1 MALTDT
7 DKILGQIYFDPGHVA
22 GFKGKNKLKNV
33 VKHKVK
39 SLDVSKWLQ
48 ATDSYTLHRSVKR
61 RFPRQKFLT
70 SGRNYQWQADLAD
83 MTQLSKWNDN
93 VRYLLCVID
102 TFSRKLYIRPVLTK
116 NGQDVAR
123 QFQNILNAT
132 DSKVHELITDR
143 GKEFYNTQFNHVLK
157 LNNIKHFSTFSQEI
171 KAGMIERAI
180 KTIKS
185 QICRFITHS
194 NHQRYV
200 DKLDD
205 FVHSYNSS
213 VHSALGMSPYE
224 AQQPEHSEELWQKQY
239 TPDPPITQSK
249 KNSAL
254 IKGDRVRLSKY
265 ATTFHRGFLPNW
277 SDEIFVIT
285 EVRQTIPI
293 TYIVEDENG
302 EQIQGTFYKEEL
314 QRVLIKD
321 NVYKIEKVIGQKKV
335 NGKIKLLVR
344 WKGYGP
350 EFDSYIDKKDLIHDY
365 KN

>member
-1 MALTDT
+1 MA
-7 DKILGQIYFDPGHVA
+7 
-22 GFKGKNKLKNV
+22 
-33 VKHKVK
+33 
-39 SLDVSKWLQ
+39 
-48 ATDSYTLHRSVKR
+48 
-61 RFPRQKFLT
+61 
-70 SGRNYQWQADLAD
+70 
-83 MTQLSKWNDN
+83 
-93 VRYLLCVID
+93 
-102 TFSRKLYIRPVLTK
+102 
-116 NGQDVAR
+116 
-123 QFQNILNAT
+123 
-132 DSKVHELITDR
+132 
-143 GKEFYNTQFNHVLK
+143 
-157 LNNIKHFSTFSQEI
+157 
-171 KAGMIERAI
+171 
-180 KTIKS
+180 KT
-185 QICRFITHS
+185 
-194 NHQRYV
+194 
-200 DKLDD
+200 
-205 FVHSYNSS
+205 VHSRPTN
-213 VHSALGMSPYE
+213 
-224 AQQPEHSEELWQKQY
+224 Y
-239 TPDPPITQSK
+239 TIK

-277 SDEIFVIT
+277 SDEIFVVT